1 MARLSLAHLRVHRP
15 WEDWLGMGLGA
26 LTVFSPWAL
35 GADDLLIA
43 VNALLV
49 GVLIYSVSALEL
61 RMVEIWEDWLNL
73 LLGLWLLA
81 SPWSLEYSEL
91 SALAASHYAL
101 GGLVAALAMFELWQD
116 SRPTNQTMS
125 AD

>member
-1 MARLSLAHLRVHRP
+1 MAILSVHQLRVHRP
-15 WEDWLGMGLGA
+15 WEDWLGMALGA

-43 VNALLV
+43 LNALIV

-61 RMVEIWEDWLNL
+61 RAVEIWEDWLNL
-73 LLGLWLLA
+73 ALGLWLLS
-81 SPWSLEYSEL
+81 SPW
-91 SALAASHYAL
+91 AL
-101 GGLVAALAMFELWQD
+101 GYGELAALATSHYTLGALVAVLASFELWQD
-116 SRPTNQTMS
+116 MRRTGQSLS